1 MYKIEVIAQR
11 PQGFDVNDVVAQ
23 MLGTQHERSLLE
35 FHRAHEPAPGVVVVE
50 FDLDGGVGWEEVRDV
65 EARLW
70 QTPLVT
76 VETVTA
82 RPVAA

>member
-11 PQGFDVNDVVAQ
+11 TQGFDVNDAAAQ

-50 FDLDGGVGWEEVRDV
+50 FHLDGGVGWEEVRDV
-65 EARLW
+65 KARLR
-70 QTPLVT
+70 QTPLVA

-82 RPVAA
+82 QAVTL